1 MVSYVDTVGKNKQAI
16 SEYIRNPLIE
26 DEMMDQITIKEY
38 VDPFTGSK
46 NRKAYMDLIEEPEFC
61 DEFHQRLLDFY
72 IRWVDFVFEKL
83 GDSAQYLDCVKFSDD
98 MGTQNS
104 MLFSVNTYRQRI
116 KPYQAALY
124 GHVKQK
130 YGKKILLHSCRP
142 IIDDLIEIGVDAL
155 NPVQVSAKG
164 MDAEGLKREFGDRI
178 TFWGGGVDT
187 QHILPNGTL
196 EEIRADVKKN
206 LEVFKKGGGYVF
218 CQVHNLQ
225 GNLDIDR
232 VLAMYDAYRMFGK
245 Y

>member
-1 MVSYVDTVGKNKQAI
+1 
-16 SEYIRNPLIE
+16 
-26 DEMMDQITIKEY
+26 
-38 VDPFTGSK
+38 
-46 NRKAYMDLIEEPEFC
+46 
-61 DEFHQRLLDFY
+61 
-72 IRWVDFVFEKL
+72 
-83 GDSAQYLDCVKFSDD
+83 
-98 MGTQNS
+98 
-104 MLFSVNTYRQRI
+104 
-116 KPYQAALY
+116 
-124 GHVKQK
+124 
-130 YGKKILLHSCRP
+130 
-142 IIDDLIEIGVDAL
+142 
-155 NPVQVSAKG
+155 